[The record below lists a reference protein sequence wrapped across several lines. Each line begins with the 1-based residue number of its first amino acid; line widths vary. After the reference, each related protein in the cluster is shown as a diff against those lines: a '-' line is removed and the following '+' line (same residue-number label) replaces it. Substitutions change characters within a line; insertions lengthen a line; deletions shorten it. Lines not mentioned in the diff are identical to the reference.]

1 MHSRIIQLSHQPITE
16 DEYITEELFYDWFV
30 GTIADHVSPT
40 VDREEDIDWFTR
52 YLSYFGAERKGDA
65 IYFPDNFKENYFKK
79 RLEKLK
85 DRVSKITPE
94 DFYDLAVTFGLVHLI
109 NDKYGFYVYLD
120 YLMPLDDFVRKL
132 KGSETFYFGNIIDYR
147 F

>member
-1 MHSRIIQLSHQPITE
+1 MHSRIIQLSYQPITE
-16 DEYITEELFYDWFV
+16 NEYITEELFYDWFV
-30 GTIADHVSPT
+30 GTIADYVSPT
-40 VDREEDIDWFTR
+40 VDREADIDWFTR
-52 YLSYFGAERKGDA
+52 YLSYFGAERKGNA

-85 DRVSKITPE
+85 DRVSN
-94 DFYDLAVTFGLVHLI
+94 GLVQLI

-132 KGSETFYFGNIIDYR
+132 KGNETFYFGNIIDYH

>member
-30 GTIADHVSPT
+30 GTIADYVSST
-40 VDREEDIDWFTR
+40 ADREGDIDWFTS
-52 YLSYFGAERKGDA
+52 YLSYFGAERKDDTV
-65 IYFPDNFKENYFKK
+65 YFPDNFKENYFKE

-85 DRVSKITPE
+85 DRVSKITLE
-94 DFYDLAVTFGLVHLI
+94 DFYDSAVTYGLVKLI

-132 KGSETFYFGNIIDYR
+132 KGNETFYFGNIIDYR